1 MNTLYFV
8 FMVIEAV
15 VILFELRALMQSS
28 SVDYYHKV
36 TQAVVRLTE
45 PLIRVIPFRNKSIGG
60 FYFTGVLVAFV
71 IALFGCALVVF
82 TFLPNIPASQGL
94 WVTLYLGTICTIKS
108 FGYMVLFLLL
118 AQALTSWL
126 PSTREWSYY
135 FSQITNPLVS
145 PIQKIIPPIGMI
157 DISLMILMLVIFG
170 LDRIFL
176 MIFGQYWMVF

>member
-8 FMVIEAV
+8 LMVIEAA

-71 IALFGCALVVF
+71 IALISCALVVF
-82 TFLPNIPASQGL
+82 TYLKNIPLSEGL
-94 WVTLYLGTICTIKS
+94 WVALYFASMCTIKC

-126 PSTREWSYY
+126 PSTREWSFY
-135 FSQITNPLVS
+135 FSQITSPLVS

-176 MIFGQYWMVF
+176 MIFGQYWMLF

>member
-60 FYFTGVLVAFV
+60 FYFTGVNIWRQLPRS
-71 IALFGCALVVF
+71 CR
-82 TFLPNIPASQGL
+82 TFFPAENILECEQS
-94 WVTLYLGTICTIKS
+94 TD
-108 FGYMVLFLLL
+108 
-118 AQALTSWL
+118 AQRNIW
-126 PSTREWSYY
+126 RYSY
-135 FSQITNPLVS
+135 V
-145 PIQKIIPPIGMI
+145 
-157 DISLMILMLVIFG
+157 
-170 LDRIFL
+170 
-176 MIFGQYWMVF
+176 